1 MLWFL
6 LLSHNDFTSIL
17 QSARLNVKLNIQ
29 ANIQGCCTNEIIV
42 QVQGNMSQWGLKIS
56 PILKCS
62 VYCVVCFV
70 DLFLVSTI
78 FIHSSSL
85 LPEDD
90 HRAQNV
96 LLICMSACHR
106 LRSFCQ
112 IKGSSEIKHSLYHGG
127 SSGEQICFSTASLTE
142 HRGNLDIQCG
152 RLLEKHWSDKQN
164 ICSICLVQ

>member
-1 MLWFL
+1 MKLWPSFHQHRAEYIKPDSFL
-6 LLSHNDFTSIL
+6 FIFLPTQPCLLKFCSHTLGICYDSCYFHIMISH
-17 QSARLNVKLNIQ
+17 QSFNLPDWMQSWISKPISKGVAQMK
-29 ANIQGCCTNEIIV
+29 IIV

-62 VYCVVCFV
+62 EYCVVCFV

-96 LLICMSACHR
+96 LLICMSACRR

-112 IKGSSEIKHSLYHGG
+112 I
-127 SSGEQICFSTASLTE
+127 
-142 HRGNLDIQCG
+142 
-152 RLLEKHWSDKQN
+152 
-164 ICSICLVQ
+164 